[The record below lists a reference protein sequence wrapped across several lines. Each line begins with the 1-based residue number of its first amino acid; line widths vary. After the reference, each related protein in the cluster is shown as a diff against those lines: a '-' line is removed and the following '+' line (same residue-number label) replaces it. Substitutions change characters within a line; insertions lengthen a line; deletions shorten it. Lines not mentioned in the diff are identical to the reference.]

1 MFQKVQIK
9 ENIIAYVDLKNKQ
22 ERISISLLKEQGKE
36 EMDRERI

>member
-22 ERISISLLKEQGKE
+22 ERFSISLLKEQGKE